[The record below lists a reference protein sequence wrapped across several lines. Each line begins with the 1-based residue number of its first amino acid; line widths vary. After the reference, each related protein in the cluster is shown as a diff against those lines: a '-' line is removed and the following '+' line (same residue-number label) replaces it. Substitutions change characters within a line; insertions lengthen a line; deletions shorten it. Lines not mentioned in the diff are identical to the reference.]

1 MNSFFSK
8 LKDALILARGNVEA
22 VDWKYQGTEATKTVG
37 RVAVKTVAI
46 LINIILT
53 IILVAAITGAI
64 VGVAAVVYLTN
75 FIDDDISNFEVMV
88 SQQSYTTIFYTVDEH
103 GGYDELEGQNLHGQY
118 NRIWA
123 DYEIMPRHLIDAFI
137 AIEDRRFMDH
147 NGVDWRRTVNAT
159 MGFMSGNIDS
169 GGSTLTQQLIK
180 NITGDMDNTPQR
192 KIQEIFRAVNLER
205 SMTKQEIIELY
216 LNTIY
221 LSMGNYGVQAASWRF
236 FGKCVSELTLIES
249 AAIASITQF
258 PTRWN
263 PVLNPA
269 QNQIRR
275 DTILVEMYTQGRI
288 TRAEFDQAHEQVLVL
303 HNPNASDQNSNDEE
317 NDLGQQFVQPV
328 TTWYIDAV
336 INEMRDIFMERYN
349 ITSGAATRMVFSGGY
364 RVITA
369 MDPAVQAT
377 MEEVFEDHALV
388 ARITGFR
395 HTLLQPQASMI
406 ILHPITGSVLGVVG
420 ARGEKTQSRLF
431 CYATQA
437 TRQPGSAIKPLTSY
451 APALEAG
458 RITYSMGIND
468 RPFRTINNRPWPIN
482 VTVNNFRGWTS
493 VRNAMAR
500 SVNTIPV
507 WIIDGL
513 GVDRSF
519 EFLTETLN
527 VTTLVESDRD
537 LAPLALGGMTHGMT
551 LQELTA
557 GFTIFT
563 NDGLYTQSRTVLRI
577 YDHGWER
584 VVENTP
590 ITNVALSVENA
601 AIMRQL
607 LHDAVNLSIGTGG
620 RARISGFET
629 FGKTGTS
636 QNNHDRLFVGFTPHY
651 LGGVWFGYSIPQTQ
665 RPTVAGQGNPA
676 LRIWHEVMDRLHR
689 QIPAGQRITSIPHPQ
704 GVVNATFCVR
714 SGVLPSPRCGGTG
727 RGFYT
732 NATRPTT
739 HCNLC

>member
-1 MNSFFSK
+1 M
-8 LKDALILARGNVEA
+8 ILTKGNVEA
-22 VDWKYQGTEATKTVG
+22 VDWKYQGTEVTKSVG

-46 LINIILT
+46 LVNIILT
-53 IILVAAITGAI
+53 IILVATITGAI

-88 SQQSYTTIFYTVDEH
+88 SQQSYTTIFYTVNEH

-147 NGVDWRRTVNAT
+147 NGVDWRRTINAT
-159 MGFMSGNIDS
+159 MGFATGNIDS

-249 AAIASITQF
+249 AAIAAITQF

-275 DTILVEMYTQGRI
+275 DTILYEMYTQGRI
-288 TRAEFDQAHEQVLVL
+288 TRAEFDQAHEQELVL
-303 HNPNASDQNSNDEE
+303 HNPNASNQNENDE
-317 NDLGQQFVQPV
+317 DSVSSQFVQPV

-369 MDPAVQAT
+369 MDRDVQAT
-377 MEEVFEDHALV
+377 MEAVFEDHALV
-388 ARITGFR
+388 ASITGFR

-406 ILHPITGSVLGVVG
+406 ILHPRTGNVLGVVG

-437 TRQPGSAIKPLTSY
+437 VRQPGSAIKPVSSY

-482 VTVNNFRGWTS
+482 YLLNNFRGWTS
-493 VRNAMAR
+493 VREAMSR

-507 WIIDGL
+507 WIVDDI

-527 VTTLVESDRD
+527 FTTIVEADRD
-537 LAPLALGGMTHGMT
+537 IAPLALGGMTHGMT
-551 LQELTA
+551 VQELTA
-557 GFTIFT
+557 SFTMFT
-563 NDGLYTQSRTVLRI
+563 NDGLYTQSRTVVRI

-584 VVENTP
+584 VVENMP

-607 LHDAVNLSIGTGG
+607 LYDAVNLNNESTGR
-620 RARISGFET
+620 RARLTGFDT

-636 QNNHDRLFVGFTPHY
+636 ERGRDRWFIGFTPHY
-651 LGGVWFGYSIPQTQ
+651 LGGVWFGYSIPQTL
-665 RPTVAGQGNPA
+665 RSTSDQGNPA
-676 LRIWHEVMDRLHR
+676 LRIWREVMERLHR
-689 QIPAGQRITSIPHPQ
+689 QIPAGQRMTSIPMPQ
-704 GVVNATFCVR
+704 GVVNATFCIR
-714 SGVLPSPRCGGTG
+714 SGVLPSSRCQRTG

-732 NATRPTT
+732 NASRPTT